1 MRLTVTVI
9 DPEHLGTRPR
19 HVTIEAAVGTPFA
32 EVRTPLA
39 AAVGWEAGSGGRATF
54 SVGGVAVRDE
64 HRVGE
69 LPLVRGALLT
79 VTSHEPE
86 RPRGRDG
93 RAVELRVVSGNG
105 AGRLIRLGRGGHLVG
120 RAASA
125 DVRLDDPG
133 VSRAHAVVDVSAEG
147 VRVRDL
153 GTTNPSRVDGVP
165 LPTEGATLGEG
176 QHLRL
181 GSTTVVLGAVDVRPG
196 HHEIVDGRVRI
207 HRRPRFV
214 DPRPPATVTFPTA
227 PTRPEQGRMP
237 LLASSAP
244 LVLSAV
250 LAVALSS
257 PALLL
262 FALMSPVLL
271 LGQWW
276 SDRRAGRTTHRRQL
290 KEHAAALRQ
299 ARRDLELAARD
310 DAGRRRREHP
320 DLGHVEATVRRRAT
334 RLWERRPG
342 DPDHLVLRLGTA
354 RQPARVELQ
363 GDAVDALPEVD
374 DVPALVDLGGS
385 GVVGIAGP
393 RRHALPLA
401 GGLALQVAAWHT
413 PRRLSL
419 HVLAASPE
427 TARDWEWAAQLPHA
441 ADADEAA
448 PRIAGGA
455 ADVGV
460 HVEALRTLVES
471 RRAAREE
478 RWTLDTSR
486 TADVVVVLDGASALR
501 AVPGVSDLLV
511 DGPPVGLAFLCVD
524 DDVTSLPT
532 ESRAVVEV
540 DATGL
545 RATMR
550 AESGRLDDIVPDLPS
565 LGWLEGVC
573 RAMAPLVDATP
584 DAGSVALPRAVSFVG
599 LHRQAGVDAVTPE
612 GLAASWAGSSGVPSA
627 LVGRTPQGQLRLDLA
642 VDGPH
647 VLIGGTTGSGKSEL
661 LQTLVTGL
669 AVANRPDDLS
679 FVLVDY
685 KGGSAFS
692 DCARLPHTV
701 GLVTDLDA
709 GLTARALTSLD
720 AEMKRRERLLAE
732 AGAKD
737 LDDFRRAASVRGERP
752 SLGRLVIVVDEFK
765 ALADEFPDFVS
776 GLVRVAALG
785 RSLGLH
791 LVLATQ
797 RPAGIVS
804 ADMRANVALRIA
816 LRVRDRSDSVDVID
830 APDAASLD
838 PRSPG
843 RAWIRAGDD
852 ALTPVQAAYLGGTV
866 REPSTSPDRPR
877 VVCRDLLAQ
886 ATFPLLAG
894 GAAVGPASEL
904 TAVVDAAVAAAARL
918 GIAPGPPPWLPPLP
932 SALPV
937 TALPVTALPGHSTG
951 ASGVPLGVADLPSEQ
966 RREPYVWQVGD
977 GQHLGLAG
985 GPRSGR
991 STTLVA
997 LALGL
1002 AQRFAPTDVHVHV
1015 LQGTAGPCLGLR
1027 DLPHVGTVAD
1037 GTDAAL
1043 CRRLIA
1049 RLGRL
1054 VDGAVDGEEQRARHT
1069 IVLVDGWDS
1078 LEESLGAVDHGAT
1091 VDALHRLLRDGPS
1104 AGVQFVVA
1112 GGRAVVSG
1120 RLPGLLARRLV
1131 LQMPDPLD
1139 LVLAGLTPAQV
1150 SAGRPAGRAVDVLT
1164 GQDVQ
1169 LAHPGAGPSARDTSE
1184 AIDRAARALRPDTA
1198 AAGLPWQIRA
1208 LPDRVGSTPMLGGP
1222 DHVVLGVGGDAAS
1235 PLALP
1240 LGTVRRLL
1248 VAGPGRSG
1256 RSSALVT
1263 IGEALVARGRSVLTV
1278 CPRRSPLSDWA
1289 RAQGLP
1295 HLSQH
1300 DAAELVAARRLDPDL
1315 CLLVD
1320 DAEAVDGSP
1329 VEAALVEATRL
1340 VDPTHGLVAVGAD
1353 LARANAAFRGL
1364 VPEVARDGCGLLLQP
1379 STPTDGDVLGTR
1391 LDVPV
1396 ARRPGRGYLVLDGA
1410 AEPVQVGLT
1419 GLVTTPL
1426 TREPALPV

>member
-1 MRLTVTVI
+1 MHLTVTVI
-9 DPEHLGTRPR
+9 DPEHLGSAPR

-32 EVRTPLA
+32 EVRAPLA
-39 AAVGWEAGSGGRATF
+39 AAAGGDRAPDEQASF
-54 SVGGVAVRDE
+54 RVAGVAVRD
-64 HRVGE
+64 HDRVGE
-69 LPLVRGALLT
+69 LPLVRGAVLT
-79 VTSHEPE
+79 LTSREPD
-86 RPRGRDG
+86 RPRGNDG
-93 RAVELRVVSGNG
+93 RAVELRVVNGNG
-105 AGRLIRLGRGGHLVG
+105 AGRLIRLGRGEHLLG

-125 DVRLDDPG
+125 AVRLDDPG
-133 VSRAHAVVDVSAEG
+133 ISRAHAVVDVSAEG

-153 GTTNPSRVDGVP
+153 GTTNPSLVDGLA
-165 LPTEGATLGEG
+165 LPTEGTTLGEG

-181 GSTTVVLGAVDVRPG
+181 GSTTVVLGPVDVRAG
-196 HHEIVDGRVRI
+196 HHEVLDGRVRV

-214 DPRPPATVTFPTA
+214 DPRPPATVTFPAA
-227 PTRPEQGRMP
+227 PTRPEHSRMP
-237 LLASSAP
+237 LLASFAP

-250 LAVALSS
+250 LALALSS

-276 SDRRAGRTTHRRQL
+276 SDRRAGRTTHRRQVR
-290 KEHAAALRQ
+290 EHAGAL
-299 ARRDLELAARD
+299 ARARADLELATRD
-310 DAGRRRREHP
+310 DATRRRREHP

-334 RLWERRPG
+334 RLWERRPD
-342 DPDHLVLRLGTA
+342 DPDHLVLRIGTA

-363 GDAVDALPEVD
+363 GDVVDSLPETD
-374 DVPALVDLGGS
+374 DVPALVDLDGS
-385 GVVGIAGP
+385 GVLGVAGA
-393 RRHALPLA
+393 RRHALPLT
-401 GGLALQVAAWHT
+401 GGLVLQVATWHT

-419 HVLAASPE
+419 HVLAASPGA
-427 TARDWEWAAQLPHA
+427 ARDWEWAAQLPHVS
-441 ADADEAA
+441 DADEAA
-448 PRIAGGA
+448 PRIAGRPA
-455 ADVGV
+455 EVGV
-460 HVEALRTLVES
+460 QVEALRALVES
-471 RRAAREE
+471 RRTATEA
-478 RWTLDTSR
+478 RWTTDQNR

-501 AVPGVSDLLV
+501 AVPGVSELLM
-511 DGPPVGLAFLCVD
+511 DGPAVGLAFICVD
-524 DDVTSLPT
+524 DDVPSLPT
-532 ESRAVVEV
+532 ETRCIVEV
-540 DATGL
+540 DANGL
-545 RATMR
+545 RATSQT
-550 AESGRLDDIVPDLPS
+550 AADRLDDVVPDLPS
-565 LGWLEGVC
+565 LGWLEDVS

-584 DAGSVALPRAVSFVG
+584 DAAAAGLPREVSFVEM
-599 LHRQAGVDAVTPE
+599 HRQAGVDAVTPD
-612 GLAASWAGSSGVPSA
+612 GLAASWAAASGVPSA
-627 LVGRTPQGQLRLDLA
+627 LVGQTPQGPLQIDLA
-642 VDGPH
+642 ADGPH
-647 VLIGGTTGSGKSEL
+647 VLVGGTTGSGKSEL

-669 AVANRPDDLS
+669 AVTNRPDDLT

-685 KGGSAFS
+685 KGGAAFS

-737 LDDFRRAASVRGERP
+737 LDDFRRAESVRGQRP

-816 LRVRDRSDSVDVID
+816 LRVRDRGDSADVID
-830 APDAASLD
+830 SPDAASLD
-838 PRSPG
+838 PRAPG
-843 RAWIRAGDD
+843 RACIRAGDE
-852 ALTPVQAAYLGGTV
+852 AVTLVQSAYLGGAL
-866 REPSTSPDRPR
+866 RDPSASRGRPR
-877 VVCRDLLAQ
+877 VVRRDLLA
-886 ATFPLLAG
+886 ATPRPFLAE
-894 GAAVGPASEL
+894 GASVDPATEL
-904 TAVVDAAVAAAARL
+904 ALVVDAAVTAADRL

-937 TALPVTALPGHSTG
+937 TALPDPSSQAT
-951 ASGVPLGVADLPSEQ
+951 GVPLGLVDLPSEQ

-1002 AQRFAPTDVHVHV
+1002 ARRFEATDVHVHV
-1015 LQGTAGPCLGLR
+1015 LQGMAGPCSRLR
-1027 DLPHVGTVAD
+1027 GLPHVGTVAD
-1037 GTDAAL
+1037 GTDVAL

-1049 RLGRL
+1049 RLGRV
-1054 VDGAVDGEEQRARHT
+1054 VDGDGPRARHT
-1069 IVLVDGWDS
+1069 VVLVDGWES
-1078 LEESLGAVDHGAT
+1078 LEEALAAVDHGAT

-1139 LVLAGLTPAQV
+1139 LTLAGLTPAQV

-1164 GQDVQ
+1164 GHDVQ
-1169 LAHPGAGPSARDTSE
+1169 LAHPGTGPSTTATSDAIEESARSLD
-1184 AIDRAARALRPDTA
+1184 PGGP
-1198 AAGLPWQIRA
+1198 AAGGPWHIRA
-1208 LPDRVGSTPMLGGP
+1208 LPDRVDSAPTLGGP
-1222 DHVVLGVGGDAAS
+1222 DHVVVGVGGDGAG

-1263 IGEALVARGRSVLTV
+1263 MGEALVARGRSVLTV

-1289 RAQGLP
+1289 RAHDVP

-1320 DAEAVDGSP
+1320 DAESVDGNP

-1340 VDPTHGLVAVGAD
+1340 VDATRGLVAVGAD

-1364 VPEVARDGCGLLLQP
+1364 VPEVSRDGCGLLLQP
-1379 STPTDGDVLGTR
+1379 GSPTDGDVLGTR

-1396 ARRPGRGYLVLDGA
+1396 ERRPGRGYLVLDGTT
-1410 AEPVQVGLT
+1410 EPVQVGLT
-1419 GLVTTPL
+1419 GPVSTAI
-1426 TREPALPV
+1426 TRAPALPV